1 MKTINKYSFIIS
13 IVTLLVSTFSF
24 AEGTPTLSPNAARI
38 TSVLSAPDLLS
49 GSYFN
54 CPEDNRIYFN
64 IANASTE
71 RLYRS

>member
-1 MKTINKYSFIIS
+1 
-13 IVTLLVSTFSF
+13 
-24 AEGTPTLSPNAARI
+24 
-38 TSVLSAPDLLS
+38 LSAPDLLS